1 MKFIFGGEG
10 FWGWLD
16 RATYR
21 GAIGIFYSDTL
32 SFILAVLIIGAI
44 CILAAIGLIALIGFL
59 FSRPKKSK
67 MSSSEKW
74 LKTGK
79 W

>member
-44 CILAAIGLIALIGFL
+44 CILAAIGLITVIGLIF
-59 FSRPKKSK
+59 RPRKPK
-67 MSSSEKW
+67 MSPTDKW
-74 LKTGK
+74 MKTGRL
-79 W
+79 

>member
-10 FWGWLD
+10 LWGWLD

-21 GAIGIFYSDTL
+21 GAIGFFYSDTL
-32 SFILAVLIIGAI
+32 SFILAVLIVAVI
-44 CILAAIGLIALIGFL
+44 CIFAVIGLIAVISLL
-59 FSRPKKSK
+59 FRPKKSK
-67 MSSSEKW
+67 MSSSDKW

>member
-16 RATYR
+16 RATY
-21 GAIGIFYSDTL
+21 TL

-67 MSSSEKW
+67 MSSNEKW